1 MQKLLHEM
9 NLHLDSVL
17 SDITGKGGMLIMD
30 AIVEFQINLKRLIQI
45 NLEFNTQDTT
55 ICSSWCR

>member
-1 MQKLLHEM
+1 M